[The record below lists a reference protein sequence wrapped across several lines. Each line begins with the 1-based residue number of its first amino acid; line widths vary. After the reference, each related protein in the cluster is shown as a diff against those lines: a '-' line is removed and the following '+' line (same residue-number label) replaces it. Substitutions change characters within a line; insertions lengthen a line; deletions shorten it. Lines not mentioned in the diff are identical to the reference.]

1 MEQRST
7 VALGALVL
15 LAILVIFFLAQDD
28 KNGQDDK
35 DGQENYGGPPGT
47 ARAVTATEL
56 GQRGWADSPPLFV
69 AKGRT
74 CGWDL
79 KQGRQARS
87 ASGILASVERTA

>member
-15 LAILVIFFLAQDD
+15 LAILVIFFLA
-28 KNGQDDK
+28 QDDK